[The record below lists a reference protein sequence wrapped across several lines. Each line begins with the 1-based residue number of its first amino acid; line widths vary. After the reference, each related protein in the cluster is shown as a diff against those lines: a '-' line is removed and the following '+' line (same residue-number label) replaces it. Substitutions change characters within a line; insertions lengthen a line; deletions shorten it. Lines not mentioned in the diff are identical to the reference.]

1 MEEAPNSYGLEDGP
15 GSPAKPI
22 PAPYVR
28 GEKQWM
34 TNAQN
39 IGDWGDTQ
47 ETVANTRIPY
57 FSTL

>member
-1 MEEAPNSYGLEDGP
+1 MEEAPNSYGLELGP

-34 TNAQN
+34 TNA
-39 IGDWGDTQ
+39 
-47 ETVANTRIPY
+47 
-57 FSTL
+57 